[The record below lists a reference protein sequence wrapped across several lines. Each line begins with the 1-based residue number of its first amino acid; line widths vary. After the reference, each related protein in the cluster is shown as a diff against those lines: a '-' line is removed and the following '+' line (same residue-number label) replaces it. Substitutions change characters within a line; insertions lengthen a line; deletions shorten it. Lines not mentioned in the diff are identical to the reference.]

1 MKKCKALGPWFQSR
15 LRTLSTRSDVHRI
28 VGSSKVCVRVRG
40 SELRMTLAK
49 EASCGGGVEVVR
61 KWTGSIYGGLGGL
74 IWKKESAGEFRR
86 RSRVNISPRFLSSQ
100 TLKNFHNAI

>member
-1 MKKCKALGPWFQSR
+1 
-15 LRTLSTRSDVHRI
+15 
-28 VGSSKVCVRVRG
+28 
-40 SELRMTLAK
+40 MTLAK

-74 IWKKESAGEFRR
+74 IWIKESAGEFRR

-100 TLKNFHNAI
+100 TLKTSIMPSNRALTEYGLTLLSSSCLGPAYY